1 MITMSTITECP
12 RCGRWLQ
19 CHFVIANGQVVPL
32 NGRRC
37 TVRCRLSPYTTP
49 LARGAAAA
57 LLVLLGCALA
67 MGVVLGAW
75 ALGGLLDTWL
85 VGGGW

>member
-1 MITMSTITECP
+1 MMTATRTDECP
-12 RCGRWLQ
+12 RCGRLLRW
-19 CHFVIANGQVVPL
+19 HFVIANGQAVPL

-37 TVRCRLSPYTTP
+37 TVRCRLSPYTNT

-57 LLVLLGCALA
+57 LLVLLCVALA
-67 MGVVLGAW
+67 LGVLLGSW

-85 VGGGW
+85 VGGG

>member
-1 MITMSTITECP
+1 MMTATRTDECP
-12 RCGRWLQ
+12 RCGRLLR
-19 CHFVIANGQVVPL
+19 CHFVIANGQAVPL

-37 TVRCRLSPYTTP
+37 TVRCRLSPYTTA

-75 ALGGLLDTWL
+75 ALGGLMDTWL
-85 VGGGW
+85 GAG